1 MLYGGRINSMVST
14 GHCADVMFR
23 VRENYCWYGRR
34 CPRMLADKTQP
45 CAFYPDSIVNVKLS
59 LNSFLPVNQ

>member
-45 CAFYPDSIVNVKLS
+45 LRLLS
-59 LNSFLPVNQ
+59 RFHRERETVPEFFLAG